1 MTEPQRLW
9 VDVCTPRPHGY
20 TQHAP
25 PVCARYPILSALSRD
40 RSRGP
45 VCDPDRIR
53 GAMMTL
59 SCTPRATTKSP
70 CVTRAS
76 KMKTKTAHTAANAAK
91 RHGARVVVVARAE
104 ETSTSGAS
112 MMIWDS
118 RVVVVVGG
126 GGGRDRWRGA
136 RAHAMDG

>member
-1 MTEPQRLW
+1 MYVPPAPMGTRN
-9 VDVCTPRPHGY
+9 TRP
-20 TQHAP
+20 P
-25 PVCARYPILSALSRD
+25 CARDIRSYPHCRATARVDS
-40 RSRGP
+40 
-45 VCDPDRIR
+45 CDPDRIR

-76 KMKTKTAHTAANAAK
+76 KMKTKTHTAASAAK

-112 MMIWDS
+112 MMMWDS

>member
-1 MTEPQRLW
+1 MYVPPAPMGTRN
-9 VDVCTPRPHGY
+9 TRP
-20 TQHAP
+20 P
-25 PVCARYPILSALSRD
+25 CARDIRSYPHCRATARVDS
-40 RSRGP
+40 
-45 VCDPDRIR
+45 CDPDRIR

-76 KMKTKTAHTAANAAK
+76 KMKTKTAHTAASAAK

-118 RVVVVVGG
+118 RSSSEEEEEDAS
-126 GGGRDRWRGA
+126 RDRWRDA